1 MRGCNICP
9 LTMEEKMFNAYTH
22 QYSLSKTL
30 RFELIPVDAEGARLP
45 DLSRFV
51 KVIADDKQRAK
62 DYQLIKPLI
71 DECHKTLIERT
82 LSICPISAE
91 SFTEYAGKYYQHKAM
106 NHSTADEK
114 ASKEKV
120 KKELDEIEKKWRAD
134 IVKQLESDEAYKT
147 LFGKEL
153 FQPSGL
159 LQKNFESEKAVIAK
173 FEKFTTYFTGF
184 FENRKNLYSKEK
196 DSTAIANRLITENL
210 PKFLDNLKKLQ
221 SIAEK
226 FPDLDTQ
233 IKAIQAVQDYSTA
246 NVHPIDT
253 PPAFA
258 QLLTQK
264 GIDAYNHLLG
274 GFFDE
279 GSVKIQGINEII
291 NLYRQQNNLKKNQC
305 PNLVP
310 LFKQILFDRESN
322 SFKFAPL
329 ENVADIFSQINTL
342 TQKIFESEAVK
353 ERSTL
358 ISELSAEQSEL
369 GIADKHLNIISAQI
383 FGGSQWSFMARAMGF
398 REDDLIDEES
408 SKPKKKLQVKRD
420 SKAVYSLSHLA
431 ERIKQYEF
439 DGGTDDFNQT
449 RADWIS
455 LLGKQISATLA
466 LAQNALETFNQ
477 KYPTQTTAQIT
488 QERLTELQ
496 KEDIKTLMDALL
508 SMVQAFKSISIAD
521 ESAEAHTGLLWQ
533 EQTNSLGEIIGLYN
547 RIRNFATQKPY
558 DLSKI
563 KINFN
568 NATLLNGW
576 DVNKET
582 DNTSVILQKGGQY
595 FLGIL
600 ADNRIFDY
608 QLDIDELLA
617 PSIKSAMKKANL
629 REKIMAQSDDDYFE
643 KVVYK
648 LLPGVNK
655 MLPKVFFSKSR
666 QGYFNPS
673 EEVLRIREQETF
685 KKGDNFSIDD
695 CHTLIDFYKNA
706 INAHPEWC
714 QFGFQFTK
722 TKDYQDISQFYN
734 EVQTQG
740 YSIKFDR
747 IKSSYINECVAKGK
761 LHLFQIYNKDFS
773 KFSKGTPNLHTLY
786 WRALFAPE
794 NLNNVVVKLNG
805 EAEMFYREKSLE
817 AKITHPKNQAVKNK
831 NALNPKTESQ
841 FEYDLIKDKRFTM
854 DKMFFHVP
862 LTLNFKNGDVNAYQF
877 NQQVNQ
883 TLQTSIPEQTHI
895 IGIDRG
901 ERHLLYYSVIN
912 AQTGKIVEQ
921 ASLNTITNE
930 QTVTTDGEVV
940 HMTTDYHGKL
950 DKVEKDRDEKR
961 KNWGEIQGIKE
972 LKEGYLSHVVHKIAT
987 LMVKYNAFVVLEDL
1001 NFGFKRGRF
1010 HVEKQVY
1017 QKFEKALIDKLN
1029 YLVFKKT
1036 STPELG
1042 GVLNAYQ
1049 LTAPFTAFKD
1059 LGKQTGFLYYVPAHH
1074 TSKIDP
1080 WTGYVDWIRP
1090 RYESVEKSKSLIACF
1105 DRISYNATKDQFEF
1119 KMNVNKF
1126 REHGNIPNDLKRTE
1140 WLLCTH
1146 GEERWRAS
1154 RDKSTQQWTYK
1165 SINITEEFKALLLEV
1180 FGADFGAGENLIDRI
1195 IERSDKA
1202 FYSSFLWMLGVLM
1215 SLRFTRKDANG
1226 EEIDY
1231 ILSPV
1236 ANVQGEFFDSRRF
1249 AEQHSPIT
1257 PATYPIDAD
1266 ANGAYHIAKKGQML
1280 YQNIKSCS
1288 DIAKAREQ
1296 LLIKNVDW
1304 FNFIQ
1309 NQ

>member
-1 MRGCNICP
+1 
-9 LTMEEKMFNAYTH
+9 MFNAYTH

-106 NHSTADEK
+106 SHSTADEK
-114 ASKEKV
+114 ASKEKI

-159 LQKNFESEKAVIAK
+159 LQKNFESEKTVIAK

-310 LFKQILFDRESN
+310 LFKQMLFDRESN

-408 SKPKKKLQVKRD
+408 SKPKKKSQVKRD

-439 DGGTDDFNQT
+439 DGGTDEFNQT

-455 LLGKQISATLA
+455 LLGKQISATVA

-547 RIRNFATQKPY
+547 RIRNFATQKNY
-558 DLSKI
+558 STNK
-563 KINFN
+563 
-568 NATLLNGW
+568 
-576 DVNKET
+576 VNLTFE
-582 DNTSVILQKGGQY
+582 
-595 FLGIL
+595 
-600 ADNRIFDY
+600 
-608 QLDIDELLA
+608 
-617 PSIKSAMKKANL
+617 KANL
-629 REKIMAQSDDDYFE
+629 MNGFVESKTDNSDNGTQYGGYLFR
-643 KVVYK
+643 K
-648 LLPGVNK
+648 LRADG
-655 MLPKVFFSKSR
+655 
-666 QGYFNPS
+666 QGYNYYLGIS
-673 EEVLRIREQETF
+673 L
-685 KKGDNFSIDD
+685 
-695 CHTLIDFYKNA
+695 NA
-706 INAHPEWC
+706 KL
-714 QFGFQFTK
+714 F
-722 TKDYQDISQFYN
+722 
-734 EVQTQG
+734 
-740 YSIKFDR
+740 R
-747 IKSSYINECVAKGK
+747 KGK
-761 LHLFQIYNKDFS
+761 LPNKEDCSQFERLNYYQAKVDSVYGASYNGNYQNDKIELSEIELIDKLKSSLAKQNLSYLRDLSNRSFSSIVDLRGAIDSAVTNKSFEYQAISNTELISSFDSEKPLFLFQIYSKDFS
-773 KFSKGTPNLHTLY
+773 ESKKKIGTDNLHTMYFKQLMTEGQNAIDIGSGQVFF
-786 WRALFAPE
+786 RDASIP
-794 NLNNVVVKLNG
+794 
-805 EAEMFYREKSLE
+805 S
-817 AKITHPKNQAVKNK
+817 KITHPKNKSFSKKNP
-831 NALNPKTESQ
+831 LNNGDSC
-841 FEYDLIKDKRFTM
+841 FEYDLIKDKRFTV
-854 DKMFFHVP
+854 DKFQFHLSIFF
-862 LTLNFKNGDVNAYQF
+862 NYQQEKPNKYYERAF
-877 NQQVNQ
+877 NIRVNQ
-883 TLQTSIPEQTHI
+883 TLKDSNPEQTHI

-1036 STPELG
+1036 PAPELG

-1105 DRISYNATKDQFEF
+1105 DRISYNTTKDQFEF

-1180 FGADFGAGENLIDRI
+1180 FGADFGAGDNLIDRI

-1236 ANVQGEFFDSRRF
+1236 ANAQGEFFDSRRF
-1249 AEQHSPIT
+1249 AEQHSSLM
-1257 PATYPIDAD
+1257 PAPYPIDAD